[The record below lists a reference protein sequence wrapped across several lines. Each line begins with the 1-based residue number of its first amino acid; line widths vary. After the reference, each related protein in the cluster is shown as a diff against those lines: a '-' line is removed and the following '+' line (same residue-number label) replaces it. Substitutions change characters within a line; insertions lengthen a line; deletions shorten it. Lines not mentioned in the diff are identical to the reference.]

1 MRSQKGQSL
10 VETALI
16 IPIILMLLF
25 GIADFGRVFHV
36 YLTLDHAGR
45 EAAREASV
53 GSEDSEIKLK
63 IIDATSGLDKN
74 KVGISIT
81 PLGKVNRV
89 SGSEVTIK
97 LTYPVDF
104 LTPFIGQ
111 VIGTFNLEDTT
122 VMRVE

>member
-45 EAAREASV
+45 EAAREASG

-63 IIDATSGLDKN
+63 IIDDTSGLDKN
-74 KVGISIT
+74 KLGISIT
-81 PLGKVNRV
+81 PGGKVNRV
-89 SGSEVTIK
+89 SGSEVTIE
-97 LTYPVDF
+97 LTYTVDF

-111 VIGTFNLEDTT
+111 IIGTFNLEDTT